1 MSTKNDNYAM
11 GSTSQNI
18 PVVLHDNKGVVSR
31 RSGDRDEDELAR
43 TGKKQVL
50 KVCSQILVCSFQSTI
65 IDDDSATLALCL
77 CWDSAVLC

>member
-50 KVCSQILVCSFQSTI
+50 KVCS
-65 IDDDSATLALCL
+65 
-77 CWDSAVLC
+77 